1 MISKTEQNKWR
12 RQEVVRALTCNDH
25 RHREGKVDP
34 IKGKVMTTGALHSM
48 PGIDH
53 FTDRFAVF
61 TARANYNST
70 VVVPLS
76 LDLLRRLLDRQAFS
90 RCHEDRSEC

>member
-1 MISKTEQNKWR
+1 MISETEQNKWR
-12 RQEVVRALTCNDH
+12 RQEVVKALTCNDH

-53 FTDRFAVF
+53 FTDPV
-61 TARANYNST
+61 
-70 VVVPLS
+70 
-76 LDLLRRLLDRQAFS
+76 RRLHCARQL
-90 RCHEDRSEC
+90 